1 MKIEGS
7 NIVMTSTHVLVKKDE
22 VKEEL
27 RFWVDD
33 TEPLHPPEPAHKDRV
48 TITDEAKSISAKKHN
63 PQRGVNKIKKDIDPP
78 IDPLAGDKIFVLK
91 RMIESLT
98 GRKIK
103 VADLSELQKDGD
115 TDIDYRE
122 LQSDIKPPQE
132 DEPDREGWGLVYN
145 RSESHYEN
153 EETSFSAKG
162 IIKTKDGKEISF
174 TLNLKMSREFA
185 SEENMNLRLGDAKKI
200 DPLVINFDGNSAEL
214 TDMKFAFDLDADGNA
229 ENVSFVG
236 SGSGF
241 LALDINND
249 GKINDGRELFGPQTG
264 DGFAEL
270 KQYDEDNNNWIDEND
285 SIYNKL
291 YIWTKD
297 AQGIDSLSGLKEK
310 GVEAIH
316 LSSIGSSFDLTDSQ
330 NQLNGQI
337 NTTGVYLTS
346 DDNVKTLQQID
357 LVA

>member
-7 NIVMTSTHVLVKKDE
+7 NIVMTSNRILVKRDE

-33 TEPLHPPEPAHKDRV
+33 TEPLPPSEPAHKDRV

-63 PQRGVNKIKKDIDPP
+63 PPQGVNKARKD

-91 RMIESLT
+91 RMIEILT
-98 GRKIK
+98 GKKIK
-103 VADLSELQKDGD
+103 VADLSELQRDGEQD
-115 TDIDYRE
+115 TDYRE
-122 LQSDIKPPQE
+122 LKPDIKQPEKNAQPE
-132 DEPDREGWGLVYN
+132 REGWGLVYN

-162 IIKTKDGKEISF
+162 IIKTKDGKEIGF

-185 SEENMNLRLGDAKKI
+185 SEEKLNLRLGDAKKI
-200 DPLVINFDGNSAEL
+200 DPLVINFDGSAAEL
-214 TDMKFAFDLDADGNA
+214 TDMKFAFDLDADGNS
-229 ENVSFVG
+229 ENISFVG
-236 SGSGF
+236 AGSGF

-249 GKINDGRELFGPQTG
+249 GKINDGSELFGPQTG
-264 DGFAEL
+264 DGFVEL

-297 AQGIDSLSGLKEK
+297 EQGADILSGLREK
-310 GVEAIH
+310 GVEAIY
-316 LSSIGSSFDLTDSQ
+316 LSSIGSSFDLTDNQ

-346 DDNVKTLQQID
+346 DDNVKTIQQID